1 MAEIKSPLSG
11 GLRVARRTVSA
22 DAFVRAAPPPPPA
35 VSQPDPVTTSLIQRN
50 SLALNT
56 VSEQLTSLTQQV
68 NSLNA
73 AMQNVYGNITQNSIL
88 ERRKEAQEQDQE
100 RRLAEQQ
107 LREGKESAIER
118 KIQSAL
124 VYPVQKISAKA
135 SFTLSRLM
143 QFFTT
148 LLGGWLLNQGL
159 ETIKALGEGNKKRL
173 TEIRDNVLKNL
184 GIIGGIYAG
193 IRFGLTAVFN
203 AMTRVAAR
211 VTAAVAVGLFIR
223 PVQALLD
230 GVKGAADKLI
240 PKIQN
245 VLPGFSKPGGAG
257 GGNPPPPAGGKEPPK
272 TTSEASRQVG
282 GKGFNRFSPSSLL
295 APLLGGAIGGTADV
309 MQGEDPAKAYTT
321 NLGGAAAAT
330 YATGL
335 VSRLPLPPLIKVP
348 LMFGTGYGVFSS
360 VTEGLKGFYDKTTE
374 MFGTDPGVTS
384 SQPVQ
389 SKITDIAFNS
399 EDLMGNREQ
408 ANVASNTTD
417 TNNLVE
423 DEKSSTDLIA
433 QASGQDFTQQPQY
446 GNINVEQLLQTA
458 KEFAGKVTDQGIE
471 IAKGATTE
479 AVNISPTKGL
489 TPESI
494 NIPQAQVFPIKQ
506 EVAMKTASVGP
517 LPEPTPTIIPM
528 PMGGG
533 TRTVAGKQRSTVTG
547 EDTNPMPVINPENSN
562 NIYLAFSHSVYN
574 VPMM

>member
-11 GLRVARRTVSA
+11 GLRVAKRTVSA

-88 ERRKEAQEQDQE
+88 ERRKEEQEQDQQ

-107 LREGKESAIER
+107 LREGKESIIER
-118 KIQSAL
+118 KIQNAL
-124 VYPVQKISAKA
+124 ISPVQKVAAKA

-159 ETIKALGEGNKKRL
+159 ETIKALGEGNKERL

-193 IRFGLTAVFN
+193 IRFGLTGLFN
-203 AMTRVAAR
+203 SMSRVAAR
-211 VTAAVAVGLFIR
+211 VTTAVAVGMFLR

-245 VLPGFSKPGGAG
+245 ILPGFSKPGGGG
-257 GGNPPPPAGGKEPPK
+257 GGNPPPAGNNEPPK
-272 TTSEASRQVG
+272 TTSEASKQVG
-282 GKGFNRFSPSSLL
+282 NKGINKFSLTSLL
-295 APLLGGAIGGTADV
+295 GGSLLGGAVGGTADV

-321 NLGGAAAAT
+321 NLGGAFTSGGIAS
-330 YATGL
+330 G
-335 VSRLPLPPLIKVP
+335 VMRLPLPPLIKVP
-348 LMFGTGYGVFSS
+348 ASLAAGFFSFGPATDMFK
-360 VTEGLKGFYDKTTE
+360 GLYDKTTE
-374 MFGTDPGVTS
+374 MFSKDPGVTS
-384 SQPVQ
+384 SQPIQ
-389 SKITDIAFNS
+389 SKVTDIAFNS
-399 EDLMGNREQ
+399 ENPMGDQKEISN
-408 ANVASNTTD
+408 AN
-417 TNNLVE
+417 
-423 DEKSSTDLIA
+423 LIA
-433 QASGQDFTQQPQY
+433 QASEQDFKQPPQY
-446 GNINVEQLLQTA
+446 GNINVDQLVQIGA
-458 KEFAGKVTDQGIE
+458 EFAGKIGAEGLE
-471 IAKGATTE
+471 IAKG
-479 AVNISPTKGL
+479 L
-489 TPESI
+489 TGESFS
-494 NIPQAQVFPIKQ
+494 IPQAQVFPIKQ
-506 EVAMKTASVGP
+506 EVAMKIASVGP

-533 TRTVAGKQRSTVTG
+533 TRSVAGKQRSTVTG
-547 EDTNPMPVINPENSN
+547 EDTNPMPVINPENAN